1 MIYLSYFIYIIFFVL
16 SFIVI
21 IVYFQ
26 VYSLCDCAWS
36 VGDLHVRAYLQ
47 DEVVSRVP
55 CHRKGM
61 CVRVLGRQLFLY
73 IHSLEYHMFNKFY
86 SLLLLAYAPDT

>member
-1 MIYLSYFIYIIFFVL
+1 MFVS

-21 IVYFQ
+21 TVYFQ

-36 VGDLHVRAYLQ
+36 VCDLHVRAYLQ
-47 DEVVSRVP
+47 DEVVSRVL

-61 CVRVLGRQLFLY
+61 CVRVLSLQLSLY
-73 IHSLEYHMFNKFY
+73 IYHSGQHLFCNLY
-86 SLLLLAYAPDT
+86 SILLLLAYAPEIKLYKHNCI